1 MVFDQAR
8 ITVKSGDG
16 GDGAVHFRREKFV
29 ARGGPDGGDGGRGG
43 DVILVV
49 DPKLNTLMPFA
60 RKRKFAATAG
70 GRGGRNDMRG
80 ASAEPLMVAVP
91 PGTVVRDMQSDIV
104 LGDLTEVGQTVVV
117 ARGGRGGRG
126 NARFVSSRNQVPHV
140 AEKGAPGEELTLQLE
155 LKLIADIGIVGVP
168 NAGKSTFLSSITAAK
183 PKIAPYPFTTLQPN
197 LGVAQ
202 LDDLGAHALVL
213 ADIPGLIEGAHKGVG
228 LGFDFLRHVQRTRV
242 LIHLL
247 DGQSQN
253 PVADFGQINAELALF
268 DEDLGKK
275 PQVVALNKLDLP
287 DVQARWPEIQAA
299 LKARGVTATAISAA
313 TGQGV
318 RELLF
323 SASQKL
329 AEAPPPPHFDDIPVY
344 RPAFDV
350 SDFTITREDDGAYRV
365 NGKKIERAAR
375 MTYWEF
381 EEAVE
386 RFQKILE
393 VLGVRRGLE
402 EAGIKAGD
410 TVRIGEYELEWSD

>member
-8 ITVKSGDG
+8 IIVKSGDG

-29 ARGGPDGGDGGRGG
+29 AHGGPDGGDGGRGG
-43 DVILVV
+43 DVVLVV
-49 DPKLNTLMPFA
+49 DPKLNTLTSFA
-60 RKRKFAATAG
+60 QRRKFAAKPG
-70 GRGGRNDMRG
+70 GRGGKNDMRG
-80 ASAEPLMVAVP
+80 ASAEALMVSVP
-91 PGTVVRDMQSDIV
+91 QGTVVRDLQSEIV
-104 LGDLTEVGQTVVV
+104 LGDLTEPGQTLVV

-140 AEKGAPGEELTLQLE
+140 AEKGAPGEETELQLE

-168 NAGKSTFLSSITAAK
+168 NAGKSTFLSSVTAAR
-183 PKIAPYPFTTLQPN
+183 PKIAAYPFTTLQPN

-202 LDDLGAHALVL
+202 FDSLGAETVVL

-247 DGQSQN
+247 DGMSAN
-253 PVADFGQINAELALF
+253 PVADYGQINAELSLF
-268 DEDLGKK
+268 DEELSRK
-275 PQVVALNKLDLP
+275 PQVVAVNKLDLT
-287 DVQARWPEIQAA
+287 DVQERWPEIQKD
-299 LKARGVTATAISAA
+299 LRARGVEAVAISAA

-318 RELLF
+318 RELL
-323 SASQKL
+323 SAASRKL
-329 AEAPPPPHFDDIPVY
+329 ADAPPPPKFDDIPVY

-350 SDFTITREDDGAYRV
+350 NEFTITRDEDGAYRV

-402 EAGIKAGD
+402 DAGIQAGD

>member
-43 DVILVV
+43 DVILIV

-60 RKRKFAATAG
+60 RKRKFAAAAG

-80 ASAEPLMVAVP
+80 ASAEPLMGPVP
-91 PGTVVRDMQSDIV
+91 PGTVVRDMQSAIV
-104 LGDLTEVGQTVVV
+104 LGDLTEAGQTVVV

-140 AEKGAPGEELTLQLE
+140 GEKGAPGEELTLQLE

-202 LDDLGAHALVL
+202 LDELGAHTLVL

-318 RELLF
+318 RDLLYA
-323 SASQKL
+323 ASQRL

>member
-1 MVFDQAR
+1 MIFDQAR

-43 DVILVV
+43 DVVLVV
-49 DPKLNTLMPFA
+49 DPKLNTLMSFA
-60 RKRKFAATAG
+60 QRRKFAAKPG
-70 GRGGRNDMRG
+70 GRGGKNDMRG
-80 ASAEPLMVAVP
+80 ASAESLLIAVP
-91 PGTVVRDMQSDIV
+91 QGTVVREVHSEIV
-104 LGDLTEVGQTVVV
+104 LGDLTDPGQTLVV

-140 AEKGAPGEELTLQLE
+140 GEKGAPGEELELQLE

-168 NAGKSTFLSSITAAK
+168 NAGKSTFLSSVTAAK
-183 PKIAPYPFTTLQPN
+183 PKIAAYPFTTLQPN

-202 LDDLGAHALVL
+202 LDNLGAETLVL

-247 DGQSQN
+247 DGMSVN
-253 PVADFGQINAELALF
+253 PVADYGQINAELSLF
-268 DEDLGKK
+268 DEELSHK
-275 PQVVALNKLDLP
+275 PQVVAVNKLDLP
-287 DVQARWPEIQAA
+287 DVQERWPEIQKD
-299 LKARGVTATAISAA
+299 LNARGVEVMAISAA

-318 RELLF
+318 REVLF
-323 SASQKL
+323 AASRKL
-329 AEAPPPPHFDDIPVY
+329 AEAPPPPKFDDIPIY

-350 SDFTITREDDGAYRV
+350 NDFTITRDEDGAYRV

-402 EAGIKAGD
+402 EAGIHTGD